1 MTFWAAGASAV
12 ATIGSAAYAAN
23 AAGKAADASASGA
36 NQASQLSNSQFQ
48 QTQANLA
55 PWRTTGASALS
66 QLGSLFGLQT
76 STPEQ
81 FAGAQP
87 VTVGDSQLPPGTQLQ
102 PAGNGWYDVT
112 LNGQNLGVL
121 RPGGANGR
129 FVSNGT
135 PIPATSAGP
144 SAATGATPAGA
155 PNMNAF
161 TASPGY
167 DFRRTEGMRGIERTA
182 AARGG
187 AFSGNALR
195 ALTDFNSNLASG
207 EFGNYVNQLSNIA
220 GLGQNATNA
229 TGTFGQNAAN
239 TQGQNALYAGNA
251 RASGI
256 ENQGNIY
263 GQAINGLGNIAGYY
277 GQNKSPQPYGG
288 TGYGSGQIPYGTPP
302 YAPRNA

>member
-1 MTFWAAGASAV
+1 MSFWVAGATAV
-12 ATIGSAAYAAN
+12 ATVGSAAIGAN
-23 AAGKAADASASGA
+23 AAGNAASAAEAGA

-135 PIPATSAGP
+135 PIPATNAGT
-144 SAATGATPAGA
+144 STASGATPAAA

-229 TGTFGQNAAN
+229 TATFGQNAAN

-263 GQAINGLGNIAGYY
+263 GQAINGLGGIAGYTA
-277 GQNKSPQPYGG
+277 QNRAPNPYGG
-288 TGYGSGQIPYGTPP
+288 TGAGMGTPP
-302 YAPRNA
+302 YAPSRYA